1 MLFSV
6 VVFICKFASKLLVVK
21 QNVCRI
27 KIKTLSGRYYYY
39 YYYYYFQECTP
50 GWAGV
55 SESLQKSQ
63 RK

>member
-27 KIKTLSGRYYYY
+27 KIKTLSDRY